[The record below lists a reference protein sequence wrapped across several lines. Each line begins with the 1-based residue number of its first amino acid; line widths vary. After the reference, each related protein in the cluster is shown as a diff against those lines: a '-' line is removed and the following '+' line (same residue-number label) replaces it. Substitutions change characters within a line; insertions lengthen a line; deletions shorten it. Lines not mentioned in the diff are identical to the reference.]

1 MPQAVGDRERSVLP
15 PESEERAMPSS
26 SSSNQLLASL
36 STNDF
41 DLLEPD
47 LKSVTL
53 GLRKNL
59 EKPNKRIDAVYFP
72 ESGFASVVAV
82 QSSGKQV
89 EVGLIGREGMTG
101 LPIVLGNHRSPHATY
116 IQAAGKGQ
124 CIPSAQLRKATRTSQ
139 SLRDSLLKYVQ
150 AFGVQTTHTAISNAR
165 ARMDVRLARWLL
177 MAHDRLGGDTL
188 PLTHEFLSIMLGV
201 RRAGVTDAL
210 NALRKQRL
218 ISYQRGKITVRD
230 RKGMER
236 TAGDAYGTP
245 EAEYRRLIG

>member
-1 MPQAVGDRERSVLP
+1 MR
-15 PESEERAMPSS
+15 
-26 SSSNQLLASL
+26 SSSNKLLASL

-41 DLLEPD
+41 DLLEPH
-47 LKSVTL
+47 LEPVTL
-53 GLRKNL
+53 GMRKSL

-72 ESGFASVVAV
+72 ESGFASVVAT

-116 IQAAGKGQ
+116 IQASGKGQ
-124 CIPSAQLRKATRTSQ
+124 CIPATKLRDATRSSI

-150 AFGVQTTHTAISNAR
+150 AFGVQTTHTAISNAQSR
-165 ARMDVRLARWLL
+165 IDIRLARWLL
-177 MAHDRLGGDTL
+177 MAQDRIGGDEL
-188 PLTHEFLSIMLGV
+188 PLTHEFLSLMLAV

-210 NALRKQRL
+210 NALRKLGL
-218 ISYQRGKITVRD
+218 IAYQRGQITVRN
-230 RKGMER
+230 RKGLER
-236 TAGDAYGTP
+236 MAGEAYGTP